1 MIVVTG
7 GAGCIGSAIVW
18 ELNRRG
24 EKEIVIVDELG
35 TDEKW
40 ENLVGLQFED
50 FVNKHKF
57 IDSINKRTFNNADA
71 IIHMGANSSTTE
83 KDADHL
89 FNNNYL
95 YTKTLAEFCL
105 TNNIRFKQK
114 ILSLY

>member
-7 GAGCIGSAIVW
+7 GAGFIGSAIVW

-40 ENLVGLQFED
+40 KNLVGLQFED
-50 FVNKHKF
+50 FINKHKF
-57 IDSINKRTFNNADA
+57 IDSINKGTFINADA

-89 FNNNYL
+89 
-95 YTKTLAEFCL
+95 L
-105 TNNIRFKQK
+105 TIIIFTQK
-114 ILSLY
+114 HLRSFA